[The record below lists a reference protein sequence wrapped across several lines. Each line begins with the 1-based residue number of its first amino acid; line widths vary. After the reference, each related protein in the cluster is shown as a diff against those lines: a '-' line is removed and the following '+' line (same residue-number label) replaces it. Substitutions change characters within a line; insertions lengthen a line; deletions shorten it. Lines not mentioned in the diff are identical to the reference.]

1 MEQFFDPQFLLGALK
16 RRWWL
21 ILLPA
26 VIITPLVAGIAY
38 ILPATYQSTARILVE
53 APQIPENLAQST
65 VRVGIEQ
72 RVALIEQRLMT
83 RENLLDLA
91 RRFNITRTTGPM
103 SPTETVEFMR
113 GATSIRGVRYTQGG
127 PVSGVNISFT
137 SSSPVLAA
145 QVANE
150 FLELLL
156 QQNVAQRTGR
166 ALQTSDY
173 FRQETERLAVELA
186 EREAALTQFKIDN
199 EAALPESLP
208 FRREELARLQQ
219 QVFERELQAV
229 ALQDQKKQILEAL
242 QRGDLDQ
249 IGREPTPEEVEL
261 ARLRRALVQQRTTYS
276 DNHPLVRSLTTR
288 IAALEERVAAD
299 LTTHSVDEA
308 ERRAGEEETVQS
320 RVERMLGDLDRR
332 IEQLDAR
339 RTEEQARIAR
349 LEASIEATPSVELE
363 LSQRERE
370 LGVLQVQYRDT
381 VLKRAQAETG
391 ERLEVTQQA
400 ERFEVIER
408 AEIPPMPTSPNRPLI
423 AGAGAVGSLGIGF
436 ALALLA
442 ELLNRS
448 VRSVADLERSLNL
461 RPIVVIPYI
470 PTQSEI
476 RRRKLLL
483 RAILLTVVI
492 VIPSVLFLL
501 DQYYLPLPLLAQRLV
516 DASGIGWLLS
526 LIEAR
531 FGS

>member
-53 APQIPENLAQST
+53 SAQIPDNLAQST
-65 VRVGIEQ
+65 VRVGIDQ

-91 RRFNITRTTGPM
+91 RRFNITQTTGPM
-103 SPTETVEFMR
+103 SPTETVNFMR

-137 SSSPVLAA
+137 SSNPVLAA

-156 QQNVAQRTGR
+156 QQNIAQRTGR

-173 FRQETERLAVELA
+173 FRQETERLATELA
-186 EREAALTQFKIDN
+186 EREAALTQFKIEND
-199 EAALPESLP
+199 AALPESLP

-229 ALQDQKKQILEAL
+229 ALQEQKKQIVEAM

-249 IGREPTPEEVEL
+249 IGREQTPEEVEL
-261 ARLRRALVQQRTTYS
+261 ARLRRTLVQQRTTYS

-288 IAALEERVAAD
+288 IAALEERVASD
-299 LTTHSVDEA
+299 LLTLSVDQTENTDD
-308 ERRAGEEETVQS
+308 GETVQS
-320 RVERMLGDLDRR
+320 RVEKMLGDLDRR
-332 IEQLDAR
+332 IEQLDVR
-339 RTEEQARIAR
+339 RAEEQARIAR
-349 LEASIEATPSVELE
+349 LETTIEMTPAVELE
-363 LSQRERE
+363 LSRRERE

-408 AEIPPMPTSPNRPLI
+408 AEVPPAPTAPNRPLI
-423 AGAGAVGSLGIGF
+423 AAAGAVGSLGLGF

-448 VRSVADLERSLNL
+448 VRSVADLERQLNL

-470 PTQSEI
+470 ATESEV
-476 RRRKLLL
+476 RRRRILL
-483 RAILLTVVI
+483 RAVLLTVVI
-492 VIPSVLFLL
+492 VIPAALFLL